1 MVKVRKGKGKSIKVG
16 CLDCGMSGLQDQ
28 NRTKP
33 LVREALGEKTGVS
46 EMQSEESL
54 QVKSGLR
61 AMV

>member
-1 MVKVRKGKGKSIKVG
+1 
-16 CLDCGMSGLQDQ
+16 MSGLQEQ

-33 LVREALGEKTGVS
+33 QVREALGEKTGIS